1 MEVLIGHVLFSL
13 VFEAWLLAD
22 RLFYHVYV
30 NWFWSMHGLK
40 YPLLVKRLACLVIAG
55 VTSSDCLDI
64 LQPAT
69 LSSEMIFLMEK
80 EFSLLRSSFQDVA
93 ITSQQLT
100 FLTKE
105 WYISVLAR
113 IRINSFRVELT
124 GGLYED
130 LFSLAAASVNAEAAV
145 GTAVYML
152 PSFYNHDCGE
162 EMRICYIDAS
172 MDYEA
177 RQALL
182 FTGFGFKC
190 NCLRCSSHD

>member
-1 MEVLIGHVLFSL
+1 MTFL
-13 VFEAWLLAD
+13 V
-22 RLFYHVYV
+22 
-30 NWFWSMHGLK
+30 
-40 YPLLVKRLACLVIAG
+40 
-55 VTSSDCLDI
+55 
-64 LQPAT
+64 
-69 LSSEMIFLMEK
+69 
-80 EFSLLRSSFQDVA
+80 
-93 ITSQQLT
+93 
-100 FLTKE
+100 LTKE

-152 PSFYNHDCGE
+152 PSFYNHDCDPNTHIIWIENAEARVKALREIEAGE